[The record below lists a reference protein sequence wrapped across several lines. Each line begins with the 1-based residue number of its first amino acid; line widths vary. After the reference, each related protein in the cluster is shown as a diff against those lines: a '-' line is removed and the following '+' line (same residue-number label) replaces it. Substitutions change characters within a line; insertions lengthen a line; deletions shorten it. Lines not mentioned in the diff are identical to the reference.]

1 MKAVF
6 VTGTDTGVGKTVICG
21 LLGRYLLDRGRNVI
35 TQKWIQ
41 TGSQGFPEDLAAH
54 LKLMGRQKK
63 DVEKYLHS
71 MTTYTFSLPVSP
83 HLAAAIEN
91 KRIDSAK
98 IKGDF
103 RRLSEQFDSVIVEGV
118 GGVLVP
124 YGKRGLVIDIVK
136 ELDLPAIIVAQNKLG
151 AINHTLLTIEALSS
165 RRIKV
170 LGVIFNE
177 YPNEDTII
185 AENNPKIVKMITGRN
200 ILGTLPWLTKQ
211 SLLRKA
217 FRPIG
222 DNILKAYAK
231 ASG

>member
-1 MKAVF
+1 
-6 VTGTDTGVGKTVICG
+6 
-21 LLGRYLLDRGRNVI
+21 
-35 TQKWIQ
+35 
-41 TGSQGFPEDLAAH
+41 
-54 LKLMGRQKK
+54 
-63 DVEKYLHS
+63 